1 MLVPYLSLCLTF
13 TYSSAQ
19 KRKTVSASLVAL
31 RVASLTLW
39 SIHPATNVSIASAV
53 CSLLSALLIFV
64 LSKYEHTRSVRPSS
78 LICAYLIFTVLFD
91 ATQLRTL
98 YLRDEE
104 HVISGVASAALGV
117 EVILLC
123 LEATS
128 KRSSLRG
135 PYKAYP
141 PEATSGII
149 NRSFFWWLN
158 PLFIAGFRK
167 LLSLEDL
174 YVVDDDLCSER
185 LQSRIEAS
193 WKHCMV
199 MGPSV
204 DAAQADRKQTGPY
217 RVGAW

>member
-1 MLVPYLSLCLTF
+1 MLIPDLSIILTF
-13 TYSSAQ
+13 TYSNAQ
-19 KRKTVSASLVAL
+19 KLKIVTASLVAL
-31 RVASLTLW
+31 RLASLILW

-53 CSLLSALLIFV
+53 FSLLSALLIFM
-64 LSKYEHTRSVRPSS
+64 LSNYEHTRSVRPSS
-78 LICAYLIFTVLFD
+78 LICAYLVFTVLFD

-104 HVISGVASAALGV
+104 SAISGVASAAFGV

-128 KRSSLRG
+128 KRSWLRR

-158 PLFIAGFRK
+158 PLFVSGFRK

-174 YVVDDDLCSER
+174 YVVDDELCSER

-193 WKHCMV
+193 WQYCMV
-199 MGPSV
+199 MFPSV
-204 DAAQADRKQTGPY
+204 DAIQADSKQMDPY
-217 RVGAW
+217 IVGD